1 MFVGEET
8 GKENSGE
15 TNEEQ
20 VRKEGGNDRYVWLEV
35 AGWKKM
41 EKEVRE
47 VTGMGSKKE
56 VLRVRQAR

>member
-20 VRKEGGNDRYVWLEV
+20 VRKEGRKDRYVE
-35 AGWKKM
+35 GWKKM
-41 EKEVRE
+41 EKEGRE
-47 VTGMGSKKE
+47 VTGMGGKKE